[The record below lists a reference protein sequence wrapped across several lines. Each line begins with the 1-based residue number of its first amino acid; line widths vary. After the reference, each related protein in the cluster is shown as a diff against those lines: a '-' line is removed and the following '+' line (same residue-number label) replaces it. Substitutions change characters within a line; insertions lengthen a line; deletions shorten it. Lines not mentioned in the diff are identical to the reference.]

1 MKDKRVTLTERV
13 RALEAAV
20 TVLRQ
25 RLDSQEEAKPEPDA
39 ATLHGLS
46 RADMS
51 PKSFL
56 DVVLGRRGKG
66 NAVPK

>member
-1 MKDKRVTLTERV
+1 MKHERVTLTERV
-13 RALEAAV
+13 RALEAAI

-25 RLDSQEEAKPEPDA
+25 RLDAQEQARAEPDA
-39 ATLHGLS
+39 MTLHGLS

-56 DVVLGRRGKG
+56 DVVLGRRGKAD
-66 NAVPK
+66 AVPK